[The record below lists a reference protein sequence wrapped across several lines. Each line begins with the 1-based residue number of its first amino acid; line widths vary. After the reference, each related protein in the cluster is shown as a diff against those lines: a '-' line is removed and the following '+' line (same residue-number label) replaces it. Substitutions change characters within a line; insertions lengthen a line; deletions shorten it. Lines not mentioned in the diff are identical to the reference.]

1 MVYKAESKKTGEDE
15 KEAEEAHAYTPG
27 LKVKKSMTVD
37 KMRRLPILG
46 EVFPKVGDRVEY
58 DETIARTEISGDPE
72 IVKAAMI
79 LGVEAEDVSQ
89 FMKKKLGEKVEEGE
103 LIAFY
108 TALFGLI
115 KKRVESPITGTIES
129 ISEIT
134 GQVIIRGSPIPVE
147 VDAYIPG
154 TIVEVTPREGARI
167 ETRAAFIQG
176 IFGVG
181 GETHGDIH
189 VIVDDNEKVL
199 DAEMIKPE
207 YKGLVLVGG
216 SLVTLDALKKAAE
229 LGVSAIVSGGI
240 RHQDLTTFI
249 GEEIGV
255 AITGQEEVGITLIIT
270 EGFGKMTMSQ
280 RTFDLLKEFE
290 GFRACVNGATQ
301 IRAGVL
307 RPEIIIP
314 HDLKVG
320 EGSEE
325 ALASGMVPGTP
336 IRIIRQPYFGAIGK
350 VHSLPV
356 ELQQLESESMV
367 RVVNIELEDGR
378 VVTVP
383 RANVE
388 IIEE

>member
-1 MVYKAESKKTGEDE
+1 M
-15 KEAEEAHAYTPG
+15 
-27 LKVKKSMTVD
+27 
-37 KMRRLPILG
+37 
-46 EVFPKVGDRVEY
+46 
-58 DETIARTEISGDPE
+58 
-72 IVKAAMI
+72 
-79 LGVEAEDVSQ
+79 
-89 FMKKKLGEKVEEGE
+89 
-103 LIAFY
+103 AFY
-108 TALFGLI
+108 SALFGLI
-115 KKRVESPITGTIES
+115 KKRVESPIDGTVES

-134 GQVIIRGSPIPVE
+134 GQVIVRGAPIPVE

-154 TIVEVTPREGARI
+154 TVVEVMPREGAII
-167 ETRAAFIQG
+167 ETNAAFIQG
-176 IFGVG
+176 IFGIG

-189 VIVDDNEKVL
+189 VIVEENTQVV
-199 DAEMIKPE
+199 DADMIKPE
-207 YKGLVLVGG
+207 YEGKILIGG

-229 LGVSAIVSGGI
+229 FGVSALVSGGI
-240 RHQDLTTFI
+240 RHDDLTTFT

-270 EGFGKMTMSQ
+270 EGFGKMTMNQ

-290 GFRACVNGATQ
+290 GYLASINGATQ

-314 HDLKVG
+314 HEEHLDV
-320 EGSEE
+320 EAE
-325 ALASGMVPGTP
+325 ALSQGMVPGTS

-356 ELQQLESESMV
+356 ELQQLESESKV
-367 RVVNIELEDGR
+367 RVVNIELENGE
-378 VVTVP
+378 VVMVP

>member
-1 MVYKAESKKTGEDE
+1 MVDAATEEKTNEEE

-27 LKVKKSMTVD
+27 LKVKKAMKVD

-46 EVFPKVGDRVEY
+46 EVFPNVGDKVNY
-58 DETIARTEISGDPE
+58 DDIVAKTEISGDPE
-72 IVKAAMI
+72 IVKASML
-79 LGVEAEDVSQ
+79 LGLEPEDLPRFMNKKVGDSVE
-89 FMKKKLGEKVEEGE
+89 KGEQM
-103 LIAFY
+103 AFY
-108 TALFGLI
+108 SALFGLI
-115 KKRVESPITGTIES
+115 KKNVEAPIDGTVES

-134 GQVIIRGSPIPVE
+134 GQVIIRGAPIPVE

-154 TIVEVTPREGARI
+154 TVVEVMPREGAVI
-167 ETRAAFIQG
+167 ETNAAFIQG
-176 IFGVG
+176 IFGIG

-189 VIVDDNEKVL
+189 VVVDDNTQVVEA
-199 DAEMIKPE
+199 DMIKPE
-207 YKGLVLVGG
+207 YEDKVLIGG
-216 SLVTLDALKKAAE
+216 SLVTLDALKKAVE
-229 LGVSAIVSGGI
+229 VGVSAIVSGGI
-240 RHQDLTTFI
+240 RHDDLTTFT

-270 EGFGKMTMSQ
+270 EGFGKMAMSL
-280 RTFDLLKEFE
+280 RTFELLKEFE
-290 GFRACVNGATQ
+290 GYLACVNGATQ

-314 HDLKVG
+314 HTDRVEG
-320 EGSEE
+320 EAEE
-325 ALASGMVPGTP
+325 LSQGMVPGTP

-356 ELQQLESESMV
+356 ELQQLESESKV
-367 RVVNIELEDGR
+367 RVVNIELEDGE
-378 VVTVP
+378 VVMVP